1 MLDSMKEKL
10 VVVFDDKDE
19 VAFNYLKKLVETE
32 DDENGNIV
40 GTEDNTVAVL
50 AWDKKKFKDNKNMA
64 NKVMFLGDVKE
75 ASNITPIM
83 DVIYNELGITY
94 GISGKNAV
102 IQVNEN
108 GIRNDEDLKQLITK
122 YETIV
127 KKIKADESASNN
139 AIRLRTKSKVS
150 IIIAAA
156 TMLVDPI
163 GGGALVANSVMC
175 NLKKYRENG
184 QLRKTMFLYGITKF
198 YLEELD
204 SFMKK

>member
-1 MLDSMKEKL
+1 MLNSMKEKL
-10 VVVFDDKDE
+10 VVVFEDKDE
-19 VAFNYLKKLVETE
+19 IAFNYLKKLVETE
-32 DDENGNIV
+32 DDEDGNIV

-50 AWDKKKFKDNKNMA
+50 AWDKKKFKDNKNML

-75 ASNITPIM
+75 ASSITPIM

-108 GIRNDEDLKQLITK
+108 AIRNNEDLKKLISK

-127 KKIKADESASNN
+127 KNIQADESACNN

-175 NLKKYRENG
+175 NLKNYRENG

-204 SFMKK
+204 SFLKK

>member
-10 VVVFDDKDE
+10 VVVFEDKDE

-32 DDENGNIV
+32 DDEDDKIV
-40 GTEDNTVAVL
+40 GTEDNSVAVL
-50 AWDKKKFKDNKNMA
+50 AWDEKKYKDNRNMT
-64 NKVMFLGDVKE
+64 NKVMFLGNGKE
-75 ASNITPIM
+75 ASSIVPIM
-83 DVIYNELGITY
+83 DVLYSELGITY

-102 IQVNEN
+102 IRINEN
-108 GIRNDEDLKQLITK
+108 AISNDDELKQLLTK

-127 KKIKADESASNN
+127 NQIKADESVCNH
-139 AIRLRTKSKVS
+139 AIKLRSKSKIS
-150 IIIAAA
+150 IILATA

-163 GGGALVANSVMC
+163 GGGAFVANSIVC
-175 NLKKYRENG
+175 NLKNYKENG
-184 QLRKTMFLYGITKF
+184 QLRQTMFLYGITKF

>member
-10 VVVFDDKDE
+10 VVVFEDKDE

-32 DDENGNIV
+32 DDEDDKIV
-40 GTEDNTVAVL
+40 GTEDNSVAVL

-75 ASNITPIM
+75 ASSIVPIM
-83 DVIYNELGITY
+83 DVIYCELGITY

-102 IQVNEN
+102 IRINEAS
-108 GIRNDEDLKQLITK
+108 ISNDNELKQLLTK

-127 KKIKADESASNN
+127 KKIKADESVCNN
-139 AIRLRTKSKVS
+139 AIRMRTKSKIS
-150 IIIAAA
+150 IILAAA

-163 GGGALVANSVMC
+163 GGGAFIANSVMC
-175 NLKKYRENG
+175 NLKNYKENG
-184 QLRKTMFLYGITKF
+184 QLRKTMFLYAITKF